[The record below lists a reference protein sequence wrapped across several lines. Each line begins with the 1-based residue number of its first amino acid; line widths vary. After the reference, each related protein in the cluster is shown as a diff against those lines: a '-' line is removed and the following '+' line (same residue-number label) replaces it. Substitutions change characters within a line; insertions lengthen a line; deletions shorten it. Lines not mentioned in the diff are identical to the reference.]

1 MIKVLLVEDRKMSRD
16 SIIGY
21 MKDSDRYELAAQTA
35 SASMAEML
43 CMQNHIDLVL
53 MDVCTANNEDG
64 IEATAVI
71 KRHFPGI
78 KVIIVTGM
86 TTVGLLD
93 RARAAKADSFW
104 YKEIEGDELLDVMDR
119 TMNGEHI
126 YPDNPPLVQI
136 GNMTSVEISDREL
149 EVLRLMAKGNTDQ
162 VIAEKLYVS
171 VSAVRYHITQLLQKT
186 GYENRV
192 RLIADLINK
201 DFIVPGL

>member
-35 SASMAEML
+35 SAGMAEML

-86 TTVGLLD
+86 ATVDLLD

>member
-35 SASMAEML
+35 SAGMAEML

-71 KRHFPGI
+71 KRHFPKI

-86 TTVGLLD
+86 TTVDLLD
-93 RARAAKADSFW
+93 RAKAAKADSFW

-126 YPDNPPLVQI
+126 YPDKTPIVQI
-136 GNMTSVEISDREL
+136 GNMTSIKISDREL
-149 EVLRLMAKGNTDQ
+149 EVLRLMAEGNTDQ

>member
-35 SASMAEML
+35 SAGMAELL

-86 TTVGLLD
+86 TTVDLLD

-126 YPDNPPLVQI
+126 YPDTPPFVQI

-149 EVLRLMAKGNTDQ
+149 EVLRLMAEGNTDQ

>member
-35 SASMAEML
+35 SAGMAEML

-71 KRHFPGI
+71 KRHFPKI

-86 TTVGLLD
+86 TTVDLLD
-93 RARAAKADSFW
+93 RAKAAKADSFW

-126 YPDNPPLVQI
+126 YPDKTPIVQI
-136 GNMTSVEISDREL
+136 GNMTSIEISDREL
-149 EVLRLMAKGNTDQ
+149 EVLRLMAEGNTDQ

>member
-35 SASMAEML
+35 SAGMAELL

-86 TTVGLLD
+86 TTVDLLD